1 MSKVNCIKK
10 KKKIFLFLAF
20 SQTFY
25 VFSKFYL
32 ILLSLNQSCPQII
45 SSLQPPHFN
54 IIDTILS
61 KQIKEI
67 CQFTKREMKEK
78 TYACSLKNISCI
90 NLSSLLSI
98 NNYATIML
106 LGKYSATL
114 KPIFTYIK
122 VNCPPKEPRILLV
135 HPSQ

>member
-1 MSKVNCIKK
+1 
-10 KKKIFLFLAF
+10 
-20 SQTFY
+20 
-25 VFSKFYL
+25 
-32 ILLSLNQSCPQII
+32 
-45 SSLQPPHFN
+45 
-54 IIDTILS
+54 
-61 KQIKEI
+61 
-67 CQFTKREMKEK
+67 MKEK

-135 HPSQ
+135 HPSQWLHPKTNKIIKGIGWNDLSSENENAKSSIIDTKRKVKP